1 MNTNGQ
7 DGHASLKNVQ
17 TEAAPQFSQEMF
29 ERLVVAMIGEEGV
42 EIIGEN
48 DGWKEFSPYD
58 EALMSFWKR
67 GLELMNDNTDIKAIT
82 ELYRDFDFQTKTFLR
97 QANVIKDTKGNAV
110 SFETIFG
117 EVKSKWRPEWMP
129 FLLGKILV
137 LYVIER
143 KLNTHLRKETGRLAE
158 VEQLQIR
165 AV

>member
-7 DGHASLKNVQ
+7 DGQVNLQNVQ
-17 TEAAPQFSQEMF
+17 TVAPQFSQEMF
-29 ERLVVAMIGEEGV
+29 ERFVVAMIGEEGV
-42 EIIGEN
+42 AIVGEK

-58 EALMSFWKR
+58 EALISFWKR
-67 GLELMNDNTDIKAIT
+67 GLELLRDNIDIKAIT
-82 ELYRDFDFQTKTFLR
+82 ELYKDFDYQTKTFLR
-97 QANVIKDTKGNAV
+97 QASVVHDAAGNPV
-110 SFETIFG
+110 SFETMFG
-117 EVKSKWRPEWMP
+117 EIKSVRPEWMP

>member
-7 DGHASLKNVQ
+7 DVPVSLKNVQ
-17 TEAAPQFSQEMF
+17 TETAPQFSQEMF

-42 EIIGEN
+42 EIVGEN

-67 GLELMNDNTDIKAIT
+67 GLELLRDNMDIKAIT
-82 ELYRDFDFQTKTFLR
+82 ELYKDFDYQTKTFLR
-97 QANVIKDTKGNAV
+97 QASVVKDVAGNPV
-110 SFETIFG
+110 SFETMFG
-117 EVKSKWRPEWMP
+117 EIKSVRPEWMP